1 MPHRRHLPHINLRV
15 FVVLVFVSLP
25 LFALATVFV
34 LGMGQAELR
43 DAYGTQLMQTAQ
55 QAAATIDSYVY
66 RRMIDVTILA
76 RVPDVR
82 AIAAAGNNVKPDAA
96 AIKALDQAWASNPAA
111 AAAKLGVLDNAAS
124 RFLRDIVD
132 NDRVYREIVVTD
144 REGRLV
150 AASNP
155 TSDYFQGDEAWWKG
169 AFDDGVRGRA
179 TVSDVEWD
187 ESTRTYGLGIAVPVA
202 EKPGEPF
209 LGILRVVADMR
220 ELLAVAAGPTSRP
233 NGETFLI
240 RDDGSLV
247 SNQKAGGDRIPFF
260 AADLLRERL
269 EGYTPGDPQ
278 FRVDFTARDQSGR
291 SFLVGVAPSQLGASF
306 PHLTWLVAV
315 TQAED
320 DLLAPVRA
328 QLWRL
333 FAAFGVVAGVVLAI
347 AIWFSVRLA
356 APPIEPDMHITEH
369 PEVPRIEEDVA

>member
-1 MPHRRHLPHINLRV
+1 MSHRRHLPHINLRV

-43 DAYGTQLMQTAQ
+43 DAYGTQLMQAAQ
-55 QAAATIDSYVY
+55 QTAATIDLYVY

-82 AIAAAGNNVKPDAA
+82 AVASTGNTLKPDGAV
-96 AIKALDQAWASNPAA
+96 IKALDQAWASNPSA

-144 REGRLV
+144 RAGRLV

-155 TSDYFQGDEAWWKG
+155 TSDYFQGDEAWWRE

-179 TVSDVEWD
+179 TVSDVQWD
-187 ESTRTYGLGIAVPVA
+187 ESTKTSGLGIAVPIV
-202 EKPGEPF
+202 EKAGEPF
-209 LGILRVVADMR
+209 VGIMRVVADVR

-233 NGETFLI
+233 NGETILI
-240 RDDGSLV
+240 RDDGTLV
-247 SNQKAGGDRIPFF
+247 SSQKAGGERILFF

-269 EGYTPGDPQ
+269 RGYQPGDPQ
-278 FRVDFTARDQSGR
+278 FRVDFTARDKSGR
-291 SFLVGVAPSQLGASF
+291 SFLVGVAPSQLAASF

-333 FAAFGVVAGVVLAI
+333 FVAFGLMAGVVLAV

-356 APPIEPDMHITEH
+356 APPIEPDMHISEH

>member
-15 FVVLVFVSLP
+15 FIVLVFVSLP

-34 LGMGQAELR
+34 LGTGQAELR
-43 DAYGTQLMQTAQ
+43 EAYGTQLMQTAQ
-55 QAAATIDSYVY
+55 QTAATIDSYVY
-66 RRMIDVTILA
+66 RRMMDVAILA

-82 AIAAAGNNVKPDAA
+82 AVAAAGNLVKPDTA
-96 AIKALDQAWASNPAA
+96 AIKATDQAWASDPAA

-124 RFLRDIVD
+124 RFLRGIVED
-132 NDRVYREIVVTD
+132 DRVYREIVVTD

-155 TSDYFQGDEAWWKG
+155 TSDYFQGDEAWWRE

-179 TVSDVEWD
+179 TVSDVKWD
-187 ESTRTYGLGIAVPVA
+187 DSTKTHALGMAVPIV
-202 EKPGEPF
+202 ERPGERF
-209 LGILRVVADMR
+209 VGILMVVADVR
-220 ELLAVAAGPTSRP
+220 ELLSVAAGATSRP
-233 NGETFLI
+233 NGEAVLI
-240 RDDGSLV
+240 RDDGTLV
-247 SNQKAGGDRIPFF
+247 STQKAGGERIPFF

-269 EGYTPGDPQ
+269 EGYKPGDPQ
-278 FRVDFTARDQSGR
+278 FRVDFAARDNSGR
-291 SFLVGVAPSQLGASF
+291 SFLVGVAPSQLAASY

-315 TQAED
+315 TQAEE
-320 DLLAPVRA
+320 DLYSPVRSL
-328 QLWRL
+328 LWRL
-333 FAAFGVVAGVVLAI
+333 MAAFGVVAGVVLAI

>member
-43 DAYGTQLMQTAQ
+43 DAYGAQLMQTAQ

-82 AIAAAGNNVKPDAA
+82 AVAAAGNKEKPDAG
-96 AIKALDQAWASNPAA
+96 AIKALEQAWASNPAA

-144 REGRLV
+144 REGRVV

-155 TSDYFQGDEAWWKG
+155 TSDYFQGDETWWKE

-187 ESTRTYGLGIAVPVA
+187 ESTRTSGLGIAVPVA
-202 EKPGEPF
+202 EKSGEPF
-209 LGILRVVADMR
+209 LGIMRVVADMR

-233 NGETFLI
+233 NGETILI

-247 SNQKAGGDRIPFF
+247 SSQKAGGDRIPFF

-269 EGYTPGDPQ
+269 VGYKAGDPQ

-320 DLLAPVRA
+320 DLFAPVRA

-333 FAAFGVVAGVVLAI
+333 LAAFGVIAGVVLAI